1 MAVNLNR
8 LTTGTMN
15 VNAGHKR
22 TSKARIIH
30 QIQPIRGITNKVS
43 CVLLVPQYHNHTNS
57 LMAQLNE
64 MFGQQLSIRAIVTS
78 WQEFTSLPQ
87 PDFLISTLQIP
98 KSMVEWVL
106 INPFLTDRD
115 VSALQY
121 KIERVKQ
128 KKKRVRLQEN
138 LQKIS
143 DETLFFH
150 NPAFSNENEAIEFMA
165 QALNRQ
171 GYVDDHFIQ
180 DVFQREH
187 SYPTTFGSIAV
198 PHSMK
203 MDAIKT
209 GLCVAISEK
218 PFPWG
223 DNMVNMALIFS
234 INKAERAI
242 FYDIFDNIIVLLLEP
257 ANLKK
262 ALECRSWKE
271 LIVTITSSF

>member
-1 MAVNLNR
+1 
-8 LTTGTMN
+8 
-15 VNAGHKR
+15 
-22 TSKARIIH
+22 
-30 QIQPIRGITNKVS
+30 
-43 CVLLVPQYHNHTNS
+43 
-57 LMAQLNE
+57 
-64 MFGQQLSIRAIVTS
+64 
-78 WQEFTSLPQ
+78 
-87 PDFLISTLQIP
+87 
-98 KSMVEWVL
+98 
-106 INPFLTDRD
+106 
-115 VSALQY
+115 
-121 KIERVKQ
+121 
-128 KKKRVRLQEN
+128 
-138 LQKIS
+138 
-143 DETLFFH
+143 
-150 NPAFSNENEAIEFMA
+150 MA